1 MTAID
6 DVLPIILGAG
16 GAGFIAAVV
25 QALSSWRNG
34 VEQREG
40 RAVANLE
47 RWRVEADDRADR
59 RQALLET
66 QYEAVRYWRSWAGH
80 LEYLLEAAGQPVP
93 ERPTPYPPAPQGG
106 MDEPPPRMPAR
117 GGHS

>member
-34 VEQREG
+34 VEQREH

-47 RWRVEADDRADR
+47 RWRIDADARAER
-59 RQALLET
+59 LQHALDLAFDALRAER
-66 QYEAVRYWRSWAGH
+66 AWSGH
-80 LEYLLEAAGQPVP
+80 LEYTMRAAG
-93 ERPTPYPPAPQGG
+93 
-106 MDEPPPRMPAR
+106 MDLPAR
-117 GGHS
+117 PPDTPAREGQA